1 MENLRKLMVET
12 IRNNGKVKI
21 DVCGSDLF
29 DCVPVWIE
37 HGSEF
42 QDLDITIEVN
52 EDYVTFTT
60 DGEYN
65 TFWFEGDEGEEEPN
79 EKNVETVKLDSLN
92 LLQLSFIIQNLNLDP
107 TTLV

>member
-29 DCVPVWIE
+29 DCVPVWID

-65 TFWFEGDEGEEEPN
+65 TFWFESDEGEEEPN

>member
-29 DCVPVWIE
+29 DCVPVWID

-42 QDLDITIEVN
+42 QDLDITIEV
-52 EDYVTFTT
+52 DGDDVTISTT
-60 DGEYN
+60 GEYV
-65 TFWFEGDEGEEEPN
+65 TFWFEGDEDEEEESS
-79 EKNVETVKLDSLN
+79 EKVETVKLDSLN

-107 TTLV
+107 ISLV